1 MGKTACAALVVVVG
15 VFACLMG
22 GCGGESVAA
31 VPAAK
36 LIDPTG
42 LRHQPELHF
51 FIGTTSETTANPSA
65 EIAGTPGAEADAWPS
80 MPEPGLWD
88 SLRLGE
94 WGVSGWCGVQE
105 ALSVSDGGTNAP
117 GLEGTW

>member
-1 MGKTACAALVVVVG
+1 MGKTACAALVVLVG
-15 VFACLMG
+15 VFACLTG
-22 GCGGESVAA
+22 GCGGKPVAG

-65 EIAGTPGAEADAWPS
+65 QIAGAARAEADVWSATQES
-80 MPEPGLWD
+80 TFWD

-94 WGVSGWCGVQE
+94 WGVCGWCGVQE
-105 ALSVSDGGTNAP
+105 ALSVCDGGTNAP
-117 GLEGTW
+117 GLQSP